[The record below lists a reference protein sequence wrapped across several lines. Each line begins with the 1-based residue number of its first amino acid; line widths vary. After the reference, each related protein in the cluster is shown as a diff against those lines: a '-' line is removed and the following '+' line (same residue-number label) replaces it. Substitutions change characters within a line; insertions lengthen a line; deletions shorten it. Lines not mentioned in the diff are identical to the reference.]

1 MLALKL
7 AYKPALFAVQM
18 LLIAASVGSGAW
30 RRRGLPDPADPQP
43 TGRAVQAAFALI
55 FGAFTFL
62 YFFNAWAPEMSP
74 DGSGYHLGLVA
85 RYLRVHGF
93 EQVTTNFYSG
103 LSAGVEMLFV
113 PAFAFGRH
121 SAGALVHLS
130 FAIAL
135 ALAMLAYGKR
145 IGKPWVGAAGA
156 LLTYASPVVG
166 IDASS
171 AYNDVA
177 VAAIVFCVFLFLQI
191 WDSERTWRLLIP
203 IGLLAGYAYAAKYTA
218 ALIFVYAVGFVIWRT
233 KHVRPALIVTGC
245 GLLMAMPWALKNWI
259 YAENPVA
266 PFANQIFRNPYV
278 HVSFERDFAIRL
290 RSYDVENKWTLP
302 LEVTVRGAKTAGLLG
317 PVFLLAPLA
326 LLALRFREGRRL
338 LFPGLLLL
346 ATFPANIGTRFLIPS
361 LPFISLALAIAVRR
375 KWLLAFVVLIHAAA
389 SWPDGFDLWHKSYAW
404 RLSDIPY
411 KAALRLIPEE
421 VYLQRDDGYGQ
432 ARLVEEN
439 VPPGRQV
446 FSLGALMDAYTT
458 REVMVGYQAAYN
470 SVLNDIFNSGWG
482 DFWQP
487 TVSVSFR
494 FSEQNIRRLRVV
506 QTASATGSDQWSIAE
521 LRILLH
527 GAEIPRRADWRLR
540 AFPNPWD
547 APLAFDNSPATR
559 WRSWE
564 AAAPGMYMDIDL
576 GRAELTDEVRIETS
590 YDQAQIRMHPEAMD
604 QAGRWIEVPA
614 KAETTAIKPPKWMR
628 LAATREFHR
637 RGVDYLLLQDEAGG
651 ASDVLEDPAAW
662 GLKPLARG
670 HGARLYQVIQ

>member
-1 MLALKL
+1 MLALKV
-7 AYKPALFAVQM
+7 AYKPALFAMQA
-18 LLIAASVGSGAW
+18 LLIAASIGSGAW
-30 RRRGLPDPADPQP
+30 RRRGLPDPQP
-43 TGRAVQAAFALI
+43 TGRVLQAAFALI

-93 EQVTTNFYSG
+93 EQVSTNMFAS

-113 PAFAFGRH
+113 PAFAFGKH

-135 ALAMLAYGKR
+135 ALAMFAYGKR
-145 IGKPWVGAAGA
+145 MGKPWVGAAGA

-177 VAAIVFCVFLFLQI
+177 VAAIVFSVFFFLAI
-191 WDSERTWRLLIP
+191 WDSERTWQLLVP

-218 ALIFVYAVGFVIWRT
+218 ALIFVYAVGFVIWRA
-233 KHVRPALIVTGC
+233 KQVQPALIVTGC

-266 PFANQIFRNPYV
+266 PFANEIFRNPYV
-278 HVSFERDFAIRL
+278 HVSFEKDLAKKL

-317 PVFLLAPLA
+317 PVFLAAPLA
-326 LLALRFREGRRL
+326 LFALRFREGRRL

-346 ATFPANIGTRFLIPS
+346 ATFPANVGTRFLIPS
-361 LPFISLALAIAVRR
+361 LPFISLALALVLTIALRR
-375 KWLLAFVVLIHAAA
+375 KWLLALVVLVHAVA
-389 SWPDGFDLWHKSYAW
+389 SWPDGFNLWHKGYAW

-411 KAALRLIPEE
+411 KAALRLIPEQD
-421 VYLQRDDGYGQ
+421 YLQRDDGYGQ

-439 VPPGRQV
+439 VPPGKRV

-470 SVLNDIFNSGWG
+470 SVLLDIFYSGWG
-482 DFWQP
+482 I
-487 TVSVSFR
+487 S
-494 FSEQNIRRLRVV
+494 
-506 QTASATGSDQWSIAE
+506 GS
-521 LRILLH
+521 R
-527 GAEIPRRADWRLR
+527 P
-540 AFPNPWD
+540 
-547 APLAFDNSPATR
+547 
-559 WRSWE
+559 
-564 AAAPGMYMDIDL
+564 
-576 GRAELTDEVRIETS
+576 
-590 YDQAQIRMHPEAMD
+590 
-604 QAGRWIEVPA
+604 
-614 KAETTAIKPPKWMR
+614 
-628 LAATREFHR
+628 
-637 RGVDYLLLQDEAGG
+637 G
-651 ASDVLEDPAAW
+651 ASPSGFQNNRRSAACGW
-662 GLKPLARG
+662 SKRPPQPIRINGTLPSFES
-670 HGARLYQVIQ
+670 